1 MIQFNGTF
9 WQARDAF
16 HNTDP
21 SGPSR
26 VLAYSTPQLV
36 IHSDMDYR
44 IPVANGIGLF
54 NTLQERG
61 VPSRFLNFPDEDH
74 WYTSPP
80 PPLYSFLSVF
90 LLVFC

>member
-74 WYTSPP
+74 WYVTYPPTPTSIFP
-80 PPLYSFLSVF
+80 V
-90 LLVFC
+90 